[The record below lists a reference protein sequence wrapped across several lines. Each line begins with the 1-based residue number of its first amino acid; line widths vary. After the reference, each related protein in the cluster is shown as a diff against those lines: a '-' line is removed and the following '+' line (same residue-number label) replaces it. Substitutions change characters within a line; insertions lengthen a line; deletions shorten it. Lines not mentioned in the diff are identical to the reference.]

1 MCWAN
6 LLGFHAF
13 TGPLVVCVS
22 CMFLEDY
29 AAYKRW
35 LSALSSNN
43 PPPEGLPR
51 RLIQTHVHARRARVP
66 DCCSSIIC
74 IL

>member
-1 MCWAN
+1 MCWAS

-22 CMFLEDY
+22 CMFLVDY

-51 RLIQTHVHARRARVP
+51 RLIKLMYVHARVCTRT
-66 DCCSSIIC
+66 
-74 IL
+74 